1 MSFLVDTSHRSSEM
15 EIMDDFTMEGAL
27 FRDTLDKLEIINRFL
42 GGNSVTINGL
52 KNLLKNQSKNKT
64 ITIVD
69 LGCGNGD
76 ILRDVAKFGRKN
88 NYSFK
93 LIGIDAN
100 LAAIE
105 YAKELSK
112 EYSELSFK
120 TIDIL
125 SEDFK
130 KQSYDVVLCTLFL
143 HHFKNE
149 ELISFLKTT
158 TNKATIGVVVNDL
171 HRHKLAYYLFKFIG
185 FFIKNK
191 MVRQDGLTSVLRAF
205 KREDLEN
212 IAKEIKV
219 HFSIQWKWAFR
230 YLWILKKDFINLK
243 NHSLD

>member
-15 EIMDDFTMEGAL
+15 EIMDDFTMEGVL

-52 KNLLKNQSKNKT
+52 KKLLENQPKNKT

-76 ILRDVAKFGRKN
+76 ILRDISKFGRKN

-100 LAAIE
+100 LAATE

-120 TIDIL
+120 TMDIL

-143 HHFKNE
+143 HHLKNE
-149 ELISFLKTT
+149 ELISFLKKTT
-158 TNKATIGVVVNDL
+158 ENATIGLVVNDL
-171 HRHKLAYYLFKFIG
+171 HRHKLAYYLFKLIG

-205 KREDLEN
+205 KKKDLEN

-230 YLWILKKDFINLK
+230 YLWILKKDFIN
-243 NHSLD
+243 

>member
-1 MSFLVDTSHRSSEM
+1 MSFLVDTSHRSSEI
-15 EIMDDFTMEGAL
+15 EIMDDFTMEGVL

-52 KNLLKNQSKNKT
+52 KKLIKNHPKNKT

-76 ILRDVAKFGRKN
+76 ILRDISKFGRKN

-93 LIGIDAN
+93 LVGIDAN

-120 TIDIL
+120 TIDVL

-171 HRHKLAYYLFKFIG
+171 HRHKLAYYLFKLIG

-205 KREDLEN
+205 KRKDLEN
-212 IAKEIKV
+212 IAKEMKV

-230 YLWILKKDFINLK
+230 YLWILKKDFIN
-243 NHSLD
+243 

>member
-15 EIMDDFTMEGAL
+15 EIMDDFTIEGAL

-52 KNLLKNQSKNKT
+52 KSLLKNQSKNKT

-88 NYSFK
+88 NYSFN

-158 TNKATIGVVVNDL
+158 TNKATIGIVVNDL
-171 HRHKLAYYLFKFIG
+171 DRHKLAYYLFKFIG

-205 KREDLEN
+205 KRKDLEN
-212 IAKEIKV
+212 IAKEMKV
-219 HFSIQWKWAFR
+219 HFSVQWKWAFR
-230 YLWILKKDFINLK
+230 YLWILKKDFIN
-243 NHSLD
+243 

>member
-15 EIMDDFTMEGAL
+15 EIMDDFTMEGVL

-88 NYSFK
+88 NYSFN

-120 TIDIL
+120 TLDIL
-125 SEDFK
+125 SKDFK

-171 HRHKLAYYLFKFIG
+171 HRHKLAYYLFKLIG

-230 YLWILKKDFINLK
+230 YLWILKKDFIN
-243 NHSLD
+243 

>member
-15 EIMDDFTMEGAL
+15 EIMDDFTMEGVL

-52 KNLLKNQSKNKT
+52 KKLLENQPKNKT

-76 ILRDVAKFGRKN
+76 ILRDISKFGRKN

-100 LAAIE
+100 LAATD

-120 TIDIL
+120 TMDIL

-158 TNKATIGVVVNDL
+158 TDKATIGVVVNDL
-171 HRHKLAYYLFKFIG
+171 HRHKLAYYLFKLIG

-205 KREDLEN
+205 KKKDLEN

-230 YLWILKKDFINLK
+230 YLWILKKDFIN
-243 NHSLD
+243 

>member
-1 MSFLVDTSHRSSEM
+1 MSFLIDTSQRSSEM
-15 EIMDDFTMEGAL
+15 EIMDDFSLGGTI
-27 FRDTLDKLEIINRFL
+27 FRDTLDKLEVINRFL
-42 GGNSVTINGL
+42 GGNSVTIMGL
-52 KNLLKNQSKNKT
+52 KKLLENQTKNKI

-100 LAAIE
+100 STAIE

-112 EYSELSFK
+112 DYTEIYFK
-120 TIDIL
+120 TIDVL

-143 HHFKNE
+143 HHFKNA
-149 ELISFLKTT
+149 ELISFLKTI
-158 TNKATIGVVVNDL
+158 TNKATIGIVVNDL
-171 HRHKLAYYLFKFIG
+171 HRHKVAYYLFKLIG

-191 MVRQDGLTSVLRAF
+191 MVKQDGLTSVLRAF
-205 KREDLEN
+205 KRKDLEN

-230 YLWILKKDFINLK
+230 YLWILKKDIIN
-243 NHSLD
+243 

>member
-52 KNLLKNQSKNKT
+52 KKLLKNQPKNKT

-69 LGCGNGD
+69 LGCGNGN
-76 ILRDVAKFGRKN
+76 ILRDISKFGRKN

-100 LAAIE
+100 FAATE

-130 KQSYDVVLCTLFL
+130 KQSYDIVLCTLFL

-158 TNKATIGVVVNDL
+158 TEKATIGVVVNDL
-171 HRHKLAYYLFKFIG
+171 HRHKLAYYLFKLIG

-205 KREDLEN
+205 KRKDLEA
-212 IAKEIKV
+212 ILRQV
-219 HFSIQWKWAFR
+219 QVPFSIKWKWAFR
-230 YLWILKKDFINLK
+230 YLWILKKKPVN
-243 NHSLD
+243 

>member
-15 EIMDDFTMEGAL
+15 EIMDDFTIEGAL

-88 NYSFK
+88 NYSFN

-230 YLWILKKDFINLK
+230 YLCILKKDFIN
-243 NHSLD
+243 

>member
-15 EIMDDFTMEGAL
+15 EIMDDFTMEGVL

-52 KNLLKNQSKNKT
+52 KKLLKNQPKNKT

-76 ILRDVAKFGRKN
+76 ILRDISKFGRKN

-100 LAAIE
+100 LAATE

-120 TIDIL
+120 TMDIL

-158 TNKATIGVVVNDL
+158 TDKATIGVVVNDL
-171 HRHKLAYYLFKFIG
+171 HRHKLAYYLFKLIG

-205 KREDLEN
+205 KRKDLEN

-219 HFSIQWKWAFR
+219 HFSIEWKWAFR
-230 YLWILKKDFINLK
+230 YLWIMKKDSIN
-243 NHSLD
+243 

>member
-52 KNLLKNQSKNKT
+52 KKLLKNQSKNKT

-105 YAKELSK
+105 YAKELST

-120 TIDIL
+120 TIDVL

-171 HRHKLAYYLFKFIG
+171 HRHKLAYYLFKLIG
-185 FFIKNK
+185 VFIKNK

-205 KREDLEN
+205 KKKDLEN
-212 IAKEIKV
+212 ISKEIKV

-230 YLWILKKDFINLK
+230 YLWILKKDFIN
-243 NHSLD
+243 

>member
-15 EIMDDFTMEGAL
+15 EIMDDFTMEGVL
-27 FRDTLDKLEIINRFL
+27 FRDTLDKLEIINRLL

-88 NYSFK
+88 NYSFN

-100 LAAIE
+100 LAATE

-171 HRHKLAYYLFKFIG
+171 HRHKLAYYLFKLIG

-205 KREDLEN
+205 KRKDLEN

-230 YLWILKKDFINLK
+230 YLWILKKDFIN
-243 NHSLD
+243 

>member
-1 MSFLVDTSHRSSEM
+1 MTFLVDTSHRSSEM
-15 EIMDDFTMEGAL
+15 EIMDDFSMEGVL

-42 GGNSVTINGL
+42 GGNSVTIKGL
-52 KNLLKNQSKNKT
+52 KKLLKNQSKNKT

-76 ILRDVAKFGRKN
+76 VLRDVSKFGRKN

-100 LAAIE
+100 PAAID
-105 YAKELSK
+105 YARELSK

-143 HHFKNE
+143 HHLKNE
-149 ELISFLKTT
+149 ELISFLKKTT
-158 TNKATIGVVVNDL
+158 ENATIGVVVNDL
-171 HRHKLAYYLFKFIG
+171 HRHKLAYYLFKLIG

-205 KREDLEN
+205 KRKDLEN

-219 HFSIQWKWAFR
+219 HFSIEWKWAFR
-230 YLWILKKDFINLK
+230 YLWIMKKDSIN
-243 NHSLD
+243 

>member
-15 EIMDDFTMEGAL
+15 EIMDDFTIEGAL

-69 LGCGNGD
+69 LGCGSGD

-88 NYSFK
+88 NYSFN

-230 YLWILKKDFINLK
+230 YLWILKKDFIN
-243 NHSLD
+243 

>member
-1 MSFLVDTSHRSSEM
+1 MSFLVDTSLRSSEM
-15 EIMDDFTMEGAL
+15 EIMDDFTMEGVL

-52 KNLLKNQSKNKT
+52 KKLIKNHPKNKT

-76 ILRDVAKFGRKN
+76 ILRDISKFGRKN

-93 LIGIDAN
+93 LVGIDAN

-120 TIDIL
+120 TIDVL

-158 TNKATIGVVVNDL
+158 TDKATIGVVVNDL

-205 KREDLEN
+205 KRKDLEN

-219 HFSIQWKWAFR
+219 HFSIQWKWVFR
-230 YLWILKKDFINLK
+230 YLWILKKDFFN
-243 NHSLD
+243 

>member
-15 EIMDDFTMEGAL
+15 EIMDDFTMEGVL

-88 NYSFK
+88 NYSFN

-100 LAAIE
+100 LAATE

-158 TNKATIGVVVNDL
+158 TDKATIGVVVNDL
-171 HRHKLAYYLFKFIG
+171 HRHKLAYYLFKLIG

-230 YLWILKKDFINLK
+230 YLWILKKDFIN
-243 NHSLD
+243 

>member
-1 MSFLVDTSHRSSEM
+1 MTFLVDTSHRSSEM
-15 EIMDDFTMEGAL
+15 EIMDDFTMEGVL

-42 GGNSVTINGL
+42 GGNSVTIKGL
-52 KNLLKNQSKNKT
+52 KKLLKNQSKNKT

-76 ILRDVAKFGRKN
+76 VLRDVSKFGRKN

-100 LAAIE
+100 PAAID
-105 YAKELSK
+105 YARELSK

-130 KQSYDVVLCTLFL
+130 KQSYNVVLCTLFL
-143 HHFKNE
+143 HHLKNE
-149 ELISFLKTT
+149 ELISFLKKTT
-158 TNKATIGVVVNDL
+158 ENATIGVVVNDL
-171 HRHKLAYYLFKFIG
+171 HRHKLAYYLFKLIG

-205 KREDLEN
+205 KRKDLEN

-219 HFSIQWKWAFR
+219 HFSIEWKWAFR
-230 YLWILKKDFINLK
+230 YLWIMKKDSIN
-243 NHSLD
+243 

>member
-1 MSFLVDTSHRSSEM
+1 M

-88 NYSFK
+88 NYSFN

-100 LAAIE
+100 PAAIE

-149 ELISFLKTT
+149 EIISFLKTT

-230 YLWILKKDFINLK
+230 YLWILKKDFIN
-243 NHSLD
+243 